1 MSYTNGLDKPE
12 DYFNTVTY
20 VANQTDNR
28 QITVG
33 FQPDFTWL
41 KDRDQAVN
49 HDLYDAVRGA
59 TKYIS
64 SNKTNSE
71 ATQTDGLKSFNSTG
85 FTLGTGWGNQTTGD
99 DYVSWNW
106 LASNTTA
113 SNTDGSITSTV
124 SASTV
129 SGFSIVSYTGTF
141 VNATIGHGLGSSPK
155 MIIIKQR
162 NNARNWVVGHDSIG
176 WTKYL
181 YLDSTQA
188 SNTGNLFND
197 TAPTNSVFSIVGGD
211 SGVNASG
218 GTYIAYC
225 FAEKKG
231 FSKFGS
237 YTGNG
242 SADGTFIYT
251 GFKPAF
257 IIVKKTN
264 STFNWIMYDNKRD
277 ELNPN
282 TATLLPDDSAS
293 EYNIGRDI
301 DFLSNGFKMRANY
314 SGNNNS
320 GDSYIYMC
328 FAENPLV
335 SSAGVPCTA
344 R

>member
-124 SASTV
+124 SANTT